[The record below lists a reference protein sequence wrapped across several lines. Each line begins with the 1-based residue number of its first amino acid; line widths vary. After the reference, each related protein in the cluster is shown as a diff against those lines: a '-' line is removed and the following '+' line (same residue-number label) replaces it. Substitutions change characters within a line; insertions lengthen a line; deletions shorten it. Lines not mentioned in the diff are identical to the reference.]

1 MENYCFSC
9 VLNSVNSVIPS
20 RCSLCAFV
28 LLGQVSVEYHC
39 FVKASVGTETIKRL
53 NSNFKWCPGR
63 TVADA
68 LKRGDPVEAETFQ
81 CVTIYFSDI
90 VGFTEMSAV
99 STPLQ
104 VQQFT

>member
-1 MENYCFSC
+1 MENYFFPC
-9 VLNSVNSVIPS
+9 VLNLFTLYILS
-20 RCSLCAFV
+20 RCSLRAYV

-39 FVKASVGTETIKRL
+39 FVKASVGTESIKRL
-53 NSNFKWCPGR
+53 TSNFKWCPGR